1 MKGVWRLDCVG
12 CEGEAKTSPGVASG
26 IVCCASKGCTGK
38 PKYALCNRTQGH
50 HTDWDN
56 QTRALLRLGQPHF
69 TSGALLGVMLG
80 GDHMLRSVCPQ
91 EMARENLTEL
101 GPVRFADELT
111 LSGVPFAAFE
121 RWVDLVKE
129 ILDGIP
135 LAAGAPPRMI
145 YYMTS
150 SIACG

>member
-1 MKGVWRLDCVG
+1 MWRLDCVG

-80 GDHMLRSVCPQ
+80 GDQVGLLAQKGVRGPK
-91 EMARENLTEL
+91 EL
-101 GPVRFADELT
+101 GPELRP
-111 LSGVPFAAFE
+111 LLRLGPGPRSQN
-121 RWVDLVKE
+121 VKS
-129 ILDGIP
+129 
-135 LAAGAPPRMI
+135 M
-145 YYMTS
+145 
-150 SIACG
+150 